1 MSYFI
6 CLKFIIIII
15 IIIIIITINELTMV
29 AQSQK
34 TARTQHKNERV
45 MA

>member
-6 CLKFIIIII
+6 CLKFIII

>member
-6 CLKFIIIII
+6 CLKFII